1 MRLLDELVD
10 AAKTDVSKRSRKH
23 WSEEDYRTALDLR
36 LTGIEAAN
44 IIGCSPAV
52 VNKER
57 REWSFE
63 WK

>member
-23 WSEEDYRTALDLR
+23 WSEDDYRTALDLR
-36 LTGIEAAN
+36 LTGIEAAD